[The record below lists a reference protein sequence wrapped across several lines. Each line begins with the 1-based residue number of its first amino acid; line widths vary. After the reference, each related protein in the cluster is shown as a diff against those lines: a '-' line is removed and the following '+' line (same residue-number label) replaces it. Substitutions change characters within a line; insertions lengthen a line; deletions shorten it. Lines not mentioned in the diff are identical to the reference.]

1 MDCQGALA
9 AAIVVAG
16 AFYIV
21 NGKLGGKIYSTT
33 NYIKNRYGQK
43 LSAYIITSLT
53 GWLCLQNTVHTG
65 RTVLCRQVQ
74 KNIFRN
80 TFISILL
87 RTISSEVIE
96 LMIHIS
102 HLHRILYPELYHS
115 ENFRKQ

>member
-43 LSAYIITSLT
+43 LSAYEAMPRRLSSDHTY
-53 GWLCLQNTVHTG
+53 LCAAMVYHH
-65 RTVLCRQVQ
+65 VP
-74 KNIFRN
+74 
-80 TFISILL
+80 
-87 RTISSEVIE
+87 SS
-96 LMIHIS
+96 
-102 HLHRILYPELYHS
+102 
-115 ENFRKQ
+115 

>member
-43 LSAYIITSLT
+43 LSAY
-53 GWLCLQNTVHTG
+53 C
-65 RTVLCRQVQ
+65 VLYTLVVQ
-74 KNIFRN
+74 
-80 TFISILL
+80 LL
-87 RTISSEVIE
+87 YTLVVQLDIPPV
-96 LMIHIS
+96 L
-102 HLHRILYPELYHS
+102 
-115 ENFRKQ
+115 

>member
-43 LSAYIITSLT
+43 LSAYL
-53 GWLCLQNTVHTG
+53 
-65 RTVLCRQVQ
+65 
-74 KNIFRN
+74 
-80 TFISILL
+80 
-87 RTISSEVIE
+87 
-96 LMIHIS
+96 
-102 HLHRILYPELYHS
+102 
-115 ENFRKQ
+115 

>member
-43 LSAYIITSLT
+43 LSAYDRDGYTKGNGYL
-53 GWLCLQNTVHTG
+53 
-65 RTVLCRQVQ
+65 
-74 KNIFRN
+74 
-80 TFISILL
+80 FI
-87 RTISSEVIE
+87 
-96 LMIHIS
+96 
-102 HLHRILYPELYHS
+102 
-115 ENFRKQ
+115 

>member
-43 LSAYIITSLT
+43 LSAYESEL
-53 GWLCLQNTVHTG
+53 VHNVSTYF
-65 RTVLCRQVQ
+65 V
-74 KNIFRN
+74 K
-80 TFISILL
+80 
-87 RTISSEVIE
+87 VIDD
-96 LMIHIS
+96 
-102 HLHRILYPELYHS
+102 
-115 ENFRKQ
+115 

>member
-43 LSAYIITSLT
+43 LSAYTSSLKIIKNNHLI
-53 GWLCLQNTVHTG
+53 
-65 RTVLCRQVQ
+65 CR
-74 KNIFRN
+74 F
-80 TFISILL
+80 LL
-87 RTISSEVIE
+87 
-96 LMIHIS
+96 
-102 HLHRILYPELYHS
+102 LYVSTYDLAV
-115 ENFRKQ
+115 

>member
-43 LSAYIITSLT
+43 LSAYTA
-53 GWLCLQNTVHTG
+53 
-65 RTVLCRQVQ
+65 RTHSRAEKQ
-74 KNIFRN
+74 
-80 TFISILL
+80 
-87 RTISSEVIE
+87 IE
-96 LMIHIS
+96 RH
-102 HLHRILYPELYHS
+102 
-115 ENFRKQ
+115 